1 MNPLDF
7 HKVADNLVNQE
18 GAAELRSAISRAY
31 YGTFLFCCKKINDL
45 GFNLPRDATAHGE
58 VSKYLNNCDIFK
70 LKSAAYQLINL
81 RSKRNSADYDLNN
94 KKVEKI
100 KNVKGNVLQAK
111 KIVKTINDCFTKDSD
126 QIALKIEDYRKN
138 VLKLPN

>member
-45 GFNLPRDATAHGE
+45 GFNLPRDAAAHVI
-58 VSKYLNNCDIFK
+58 VSKYLNNCGVFK
-70 LKSAAYQLINL
+70 LKSVASQLTNL
-81 RSKRNSADYDLNN
+81 RLTRNFADYDLNN

-111 KIVKTINDCFTKDSD
+111 KIVKTISDCFNIDSD
-126 QIALKIEDYRKN
+126 QIALKIEDYRKK
-138 VLKLPN
+138 VLKLP